1 MIASILALALMQ
13 VGPNP
18 SVDAFPGTPE
28 ELRDRPPR
36 EKPVVSVSL
45 PAERQQQFAD
55 CLAQARDDASAALDT
70 AHAWR
75 ISANNDLDLVRS
87 SHCLGLALV
96 TLERFDEARQIFEVA
111 SAEAPEE
118 FGAYR
123 ARLLA
128 MAGNAALSDGKPA
141 VAEPLF
147 ATAIERALS
156 AGNAE
161 LASDLSADR
170 AGALAMG
177 ERFDDAV
184 EAMRMAREHNPA
196 SERAWLMSAML
207 MRRLERYGEAQEMIE
222 EAATLN
228 PRNPAVGLEG
238 GIIAALSG
246 REEDARRSF
255 ESVLIVA
262 PGSEWAN
269 RATAYLEQLNQ

>member
-18 SVDAFPGTPE
+18 SLDAYPGTPD
-28 ELRDRPPR
+28 ELRNRPPR
-36 EKPVVSVSL
+36 EKPVVEVQI

-55 CLAQARDDASAALDT
+55 CLTEARDDPETALDT
-70 AHAWR
+70 ANTWR
-75 ISANNDLDLVRS
+75 MSAENDLDLVRS
-87 SHCLGLALV
+87 AHCLGLAFV
-96 TLERFDEARQIFEVA
+96 ALERFDEARQIFEVA

-118 FGAYR
+118 FGKYR

-128 MAGNAALSDGKPA
+128 MAGNAAMSERKPA
-141 VAEPLF
+141 IAEPLF
-147 ATAIERALS
+147 ATAIERAVA
-156 AGNAE
+156 AGDGE

-170 AGALAMG
+170 AGALALA

-184 EAMRMAREHNPA
+184 EAMRVSREHNPQ
-196 SERAWLMSAML
+196 SERAWIMSAML
-207 MRRLERYGEAQEMIE
+207 LRRLERYGEAQQMIE
-222 EAATLN
+222 QAATIN
-228 PRNPAVGLEG
+228 PRNPAVGLEA

-246 REEDARRSF
+246 REDDARRSF

-262 PGSEWAN
+262 PDSEWAN

>member
-18 SVDAFPGTPE
+18 SINAFPGTPE
-28 ELRDRPPR
+28 ELRNRKPP
-36 EKPVVSVSL
+36 EKPAISMSL

-55 CLAQARDDASAALDT
+55 CLAEARDDPETALDT
-70 AHAWR
+70 ANAWR
-75 ISANNDLDLVRS
+75 VSAENDLDLVRS
-87 SHCLGLALV
+87 AHCLGLAFV
-96 TLERFDEARQIFEVA
+96 TLERFDEARQVFEVA
-111 SAEAPEE
+111 SAEAPEDL
-118 FGAYR
+118 GAYR

-128 MAGNAALSDGKPA
+128 MAGNAALRDGKGA

-156 AGNAE
+156 AGDME

-170 AGALAMG
+170 AGALAMTD
-177 ERFDDAV
+177 RFDDAV
-184 EAMRMAREHNPA
+184 EAMRISREHNP
-196 SERAWLMSAML
+196 SSVRAWLTSAML
-207 MRRLERYGEAQEMIE
+207 MRRLERLGEAQQMIE
-222 EAATLN
+222 QAATLN

-238 GIIAALSG
+238 GIIAAVSG

-255 ESVLIVA
+255 ESVLLVA
-262 PGSEWAN
+262 PDSEWAN

>member
-18 SVDAFPGTPE
+18 SIDAFPGTPE
-28 ELRDRPPR
+28 ELRNRKPP
-36 EKPVVSVSL
+36 EKPAISTSL

-55 CLAQARDDASAALDT
+55 CLAEARDDPETALDT
-70 AHAWR
+70 ANAWR
-75 ISANNDLDLVRS
+75 VSADNDLDLVRS
-87 SHCLGLALV
+87 AHCLGLAFV

-111 SAEAPEE
+111 SAEAPESL
-118 FGAYR
+118 GAYR

-128 MAGNAALSDGKPA
+128 MAGNAALRDGKGA

-156 AGNAE
+156 AGDME

-170 AGALAMG
+170 AGALAMTD
-177 ERFDDAV
+177 RFDDAV
-184 EAMRMAREHNPA
+184 EAMRISREHNP
-196 SERAWLMSAML
+196 SSVRAWLTSAML
-207 MRRLERYGEAQEMIE
+207 MRRLERLGEAQQMIE
-222 EAATLN
+222 QAATLN

-238 GIIAALSG
+238 GIIAAVSG

-255 ESVLIVA
+255 ESVLLVA
-262 PGSEWAN
+262 PDSEWAN

>member
-1 MIASILALALMQ
+1 MIASILALALIQ

-18 SVDAFPGTPE
+18 SLDAYPGTPE
-28 ELRDRPPR
+28 ELRNRPPR
-36 EKPVVSVSL
+36 EKPAITMSI
-45 PAERQQQFAD
+45 PEERQQQFAD
-55 CLAQARDDASAALDT
+55 CLTQARDDPEAALDT
-70 AHAWR
+70 ANAWR
-75 ISANNDLDLVRS
+75 VGAQNDLDLVRS
-87 SHCLGLALV
+87 AHCLGLAFV

-118 FGAYR
+118 LGKYR

-128 MAGNAALSDGKPA
+128 MAGNAALRDGKAA

-147 ATAIERALS
+147 ATALERALS
-156 AGNAE
+156 EGDAE

-170 AGALAMG
+170 AGALAMA

-184 EAMRMAREHNPA
+184 EAMRISREQNPQ
-196 SERAWLMSAML
+196 SMRAWLMSAML
-207 MRRLERYGEAQEMIE
+207 LRRLERYGEAQQMIE
-222 EAATLN
+222 QAATIN
-228 PRNPAVGLEG
+228 PRDPAVGLEA

-262 PGSEWAN
+262 PDSEWAN
-269 RATAYLEQLNQ
+269 RATAYLEQLKQ